1 MLRGGQ
7 MLAKQRQ
14 QPGCNFEQPEQGG
27 LAKTCTTHGQPHL
40 RAMASVFSLLMRIM
54 SMTATG
60 SYCSCTAQKRRAI
73 NQSAD

>member
-1 MLRGGQ
+1 

-14 QPGCNFEQPEQGG
+14 QPGCPLQQPEQGR

-40 RAMASVFSLLMRIM
+40 RAMASVFSRLMRII

-60 SYCSCTAQKRRAI
+60 SYCS
-73 NQSAD
+73 